1 MVSTTHFIPNCL
13 CILSLLCVFTL
24 VSLVS
29 SRSVYFSIFMGFVC
43 YTGDELEGI
52 RPYVY
57 RNIAK
62 QLNINVA
69 VEAVVSDAFLSV
81 ATEIIS
87 MGKSGGYMRNRCF
100 LCSVCEGVK
109 LCPHFSKLYN
119 RL

>member
-1 MVSTTHFIPNCL
+1 MFIL
-13 CILSLLCVFTL
+13 AYLWVFL
-24 VSLVS
+24 
-29 SRSVYFSIFMGFVC
+29 C
-43 YTGDELEGI
+43 YTGDELEGM

-109 LCPHFSKLYN
+109 LIFLKLYN